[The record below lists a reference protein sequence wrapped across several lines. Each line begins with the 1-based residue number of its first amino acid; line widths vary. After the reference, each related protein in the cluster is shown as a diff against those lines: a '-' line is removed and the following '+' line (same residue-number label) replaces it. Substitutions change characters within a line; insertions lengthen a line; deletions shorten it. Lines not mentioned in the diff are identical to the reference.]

1 MSGVSLFPTKR
12 SFLLFASFVL
22 VLLILRLAWLYRD
35 YRHYLSQPLH
45 YTDATV
51 EAIYPK
57 TRHHKAYLLLKLR
70 CANGWRCYTNYFGK
84 RHIAVGDRARF
95 KLYTNEEIGF
105 WRFLRGFY
113 LKSRPLRWQG
123 AGKETKAVLVE
134 AIAHQHKNNAL
145 ASLYGALYLAVAPDR
160 SVREAVSRL
169 GVAHLVALSGF
180 HLGILSAVLFAL
192 LYPHYRFVQQRYFPY
207 RYALLDVGIVV
218 FVVLGFYLA
227 LVGAPPSLLRA
238 YMMSLIAWAALLM
251 GVRVVDFSLLA
262 VTVLLLLAL
271 FPRLL
276 VSLSFWL
283 SVAGVFYIFLL
294 LRHFAHL
301 GKWQLT
307 LVVIPFGI
315 FFLMQPIAHLF
326 FVQSS
331 PYQLLSPLLSL
342 LFIPFYPLSL
352 LLHLVGHGDL
362 FDGALE
368 SLFALPKATTA
379 FRTPLWAALPY
390 IALSLFAIRRKSLL
404 YLLLLCSLLFTLF
417 LFYHR

>member
-1 MSGVSLFPTKR
+1 M
-12 SFLLFASFVL
+12 
-22 VLLILRLAWLYRD
+22 LRLVWLYRD

-57 TRHHKAYLLLKLR
+57 TRRHKAYLLLKLR
-70 CANGWRCYTNYFGK
+70 CTNGWRCYTNYFGS
-84 RHIAVGDRARF
+84 REIAIGDRARI
-95 KLYTNEEIGF
+95 KLYTNDSVGF

-113 LKSRPLRWQG
+113 LKSRPLRWQERG
-123 AGKETKAVLVE
+123 QETKRVLVE
-134 AIAHQHKNNAL
+134 AIAHQHKNSAL
-145 ASLYGALYLAVAPDR
+145 ASLYGALYLAAVPDR
-160 SVREAVSRL
+160 SVREAVARL

-180 HLGILSAVLFAL
+180 HLGILSAALFAL
-192 LYPHYRFVQQRYFPY
+192 LYLLYRFVQQRYFPY
-207 RYALLDVGIVV
+207 RYALFDVGIVV
-218 FVVLGFYLA
+218 FIVLGFYLS

-238 YMMSLIAWAALLM
+238 YTMSLIAWVALLM
-251 GVRVVDFSLLA
+251 GLQVVDFSLLA

-276 VSLSFWL
+276 LSLSFWL

-294 LRHFAHL
+294 LRHFGHL
-301 GKWQLT
+301 GKWLLT

-326 FVQSS
+326 FAQSS

-368 SLFALPKATTA
+368 GLFALPKETIV
-379 FRTPLWAALPY
+379 FYTPLWLAAPY
-390 IALSLFAIRRKSLL
+390 LVLSLFAVRRKALL